1 MKKLFGRLIK
11 IDFGIA
17 LLIVIGWKI
26 LLTTLGFILSINADS
41 GAGLLDHTMYWDA
54 GWYTTIITDHYATNL
69 ASAAF
74 YPLFPLLVGIVNL
87 LSFNALGI
95 PLAGQLVNTVAVWFA
110 VTALIKLS
118 REILGKENKYW
129 LVAMV
134 LAAPA
139 AFFMHVFYSE
149 AVFMAVSLW
158 AYYFALKRQWLGV
171 GILLAV
177 LSAAR
182 LPALLI
188 IALCGLEFLRAY
200 DWNLKKVFNKNLLY
214 FLLVPI
220 GFITY
225 MIYLS
230 IVQHDPLGMFH
241 AYAHTNDWAYQIF
254 NPNILETIAK
264 SGYQVIRAAIGVRP
278 IDSELIVNILLPL
291 ASIILLALSSVYLL
305 IKHRKKYLPLA
316 IVGILSLI
324 MFTLN
329 SNIVSVHRYILPS
342 LTIYVAIALL
352 AKHIKKP
359 IIIYAWCIIGIA
371 IQIVLFYLFA
381 THRFAG

>member
-1 MKKLFGRLIK
+1 MKNLFGRLIK
-11 IDFGIA
+11 TDFGIA
-17 LLIVIGWKI
+17 LLITISWKI
-26 LLTTLGFILSINADS
+26 VLTTIGFILSVNSDS
-41 GAGLLDHTMYWDA
+41 TVSLLDHTMYWDA

-74 YPLFPLLVGIVNL
+74 YPLFPFLVGLVNT
-87 LSFNALGI
+87 LSFNTLGV

-110 VTALIKLS
+110 IVALIKLS
-118 REILGKENKYW
+118 REILGQENKYW

-149 AVFMAVSLW
+149 AVFMAISLW
-158 AYYFALKRQWLGV
+158 AYYLALKRQWLGV

-214 FLLVPI
+214 FLLAPI
-220 GFITY
+220 GFIAY

-230 IVQHDPLGMFH
+230 VVQHDPLGMFH
-241 AYAHTNDWAYQIF
+241 AYAHTNDWAYQVF

-264 SGYQVIRAAIGVRP
+264 SGYQVVRTAIGVRP
-278 IDSELIVNILLPL
+278 VDSELVINILLPL
-291 ASIILLALSSVYLL
+291 ASIVLLALSSAYLF

-316 IVGILSLI
+316 IVGVLSLI

-342 LTIYVAIALL
+342 LGIYVAIALL

-359 IIIYAWCIIGIA
+359 LLIYAWCVIGIA

-381 THRFAG
+381 MHQFAG